1 METKWSR
8 EKAWAWYNARAWIRG
23 CNFMSSD
30 CANRI
35 DRWQSYGFE
44 KQFHDLYRPS
54 LRPYNP
60 NEIRMM
66 QRMCTLAN
74 KDFAEKA

>member
-35 DRWQSYGFE
+35 DQWQSYGFE
-44 KQFHDLYRPS
+44 K
-54 LRPYNP
+54 
-60 NEIRMM
+60 
-66 QRMCTLAN
+66 
-74 KDFAEKA
+74 